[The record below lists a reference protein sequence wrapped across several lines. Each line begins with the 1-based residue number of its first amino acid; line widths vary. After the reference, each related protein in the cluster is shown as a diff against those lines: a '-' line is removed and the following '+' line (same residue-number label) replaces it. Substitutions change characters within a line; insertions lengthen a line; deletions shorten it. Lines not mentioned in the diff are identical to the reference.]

1 MSKINITTKL
11 TIALSG
17 ALALPAYAAELN
29 LSVEIP
35 QLNVAEYHRPYVAI
49 WLEGADQKVAADL
62 SVWYQMKDSKEGHGT
77 KWLPDLRQWWRK
89 SGRSLKV
96 PVDGVTGPT
105 RPVGKHAL
113 KFTDKQPA
121 LAKHAP
127 GSYTLVIE
135 AAREVGG
142 RELIKIPFT
151 WPAKAAQSGKA
162 QGSSELGAVTLAIKP

>member
-1 MSKINITTKL
+1 MSKINVTTTL

-17 ALALPAYAAELN
+17 LLALPAYAAELN

-49 WLEGADQKVAADL
+49 WLEGVDQKVAADL
-62 SVWYQMKDSKEGHGT
+62 SVWYQMKDTREGHGT

-89 SGRSLKV
+89 SGRNLKV

-121 LAKHAP
+121 LAKLAP
-127 GSYTLVIE
+127 GNYTLVVE

-142 RELIKIPFT
+142 RELIKIPFV
-151 WPAKAAQSGKA
+151 WPAKAPQSGKA
-162 QGSSELGAVTLAIKP
+162 QGSSEIGAVTLAVKP

>member
-1 MSKINITTKL
+1 MSKIHVTTTL

-17 ALALPAYAAELN
+17 LLAMPAYAAELN
-29 LSVEIP
+29 LSVEVP

-49 WLEGADQKVAADL
+49 WLEGADQKVAANL
-62 SVWYQMKDSKEGHGT
+62 SVWYQMKDTAEGHGT

-89 SGRSLKV
+89 SGRTLKV

-113 KFTDKQPA
+113 TFTDKQPH
-121 LAKHAP
+121 LAKLPP
-127 GSYTLVIE
+127 GEYTLVVE

-142 RELIKIPFT
+142 RELVKIPFT
-151 WPAKAAQSGKA
+151 WPAKAPQSGKA
-162 QGSSELGAVTLAIKP
+162 QGSSELGAVTLAVKP